1 MEKAMCTEELV
12 GVQMVTWMV
21 LTEGL
26 LSVLRRALI
35 LLCLS
40 PGLSVAVAVALPLLW
55 PEEASGEAEESKKKN
70 KSKRSKATKWKLRAM
85 FPQLVR
91 L

>member
-1 MEKAMCTEELV
+1 
-12 GVQMVTWMV
+12 
-21 LTEGL
+21 
-26 LSVLRRALI
+26 
-35 LLCLS
+35 
-40 PGLSVAVAVALPLLW
+40 LPLLW

-85 FPQLVR
+85 LPQLVR